1 MKMSK
6 CKIFVNV
13 LCYRT
18 ILSKARALILSWFY
32 GNISL
37 MIMLYPE
44 KQWLEEHEVG
54 LQTVCFFYRRVCSF
68 SDTHDYRHGSQNDF
82 CCHWLINGIFV
93 KLIFDTCWTSCGTWI
108 SIVLQ
113 YRQMPGGLLWVNY
126 QILVGKAVFYLAS
139 LAERV
144 VVSFSDAVYESVM
157 EYSKLGWKFS

>member
-1 MKMSK
+1 MSK

-54 LQTVCFFYRRVCSF
+54 LQTVCFFTEEFAAFPILMTIDMVR
-68 SDTHDYRHGSQNDF
+68 
-82 CCHWLINGIFV
+82 
-93 KLIFDTCWTSCGTWI
+93 KMI
-108 SIVLQ
+108 SAVID
-113 YRQMPGGLLWVNY
+113 LLMV
-126 QILVGKAVFYLAS
+126 S
-139 LAERV
+139 LL
-144 VVSFSDAVYESVM
+144 S
-157 EYSKLGWKFS
+157 